1 MNHDDPRI
9 TPVTGDDDLHHDDA
23 APMSAPIAGLDAL
36 RCDREP
42 AHDLWPAIEA
52 RLTGGAAAS
61 ARSALR
67 PRRRQRWL
75 PMAAA
80 ASAML
85 ALAGLI
91 AARYLA
97 PGMDPFAQATP
108 VDIALRSDA
117 QARPEPLAVA
127 TLASRAPLPPPSANR
142 ALLKANLKIVK
153 SAEDQLRHALAT
165 DPNDQ
170 YLQNLLASTQD
181 QKTHLRDLLD
191 RNRI

>member
-1 MNHDDPRI
+1 MNDPLYRL
-9 TPVTGDDDLHHDDA
+9 PAADGSALPDRDDA
-23 APMSAPIAGLDAL
+23 PMAAPIAGLEAL
-36 RCDREP
+36 RTEHEP
-42 AHDLWPAIEA
+42 THDLWPAIEA
-52 RLTGGAAAS
+52 RLARAPVSGPAAI
-61 ARSALR
+61 R
-67 PRRRQRWL
+67 PRRRQRWV

-127 TLASRAPLPPPSANR
+127 MLARPAPLPPPSANR

>member
-1 MNHDDPRI
+1 MNDP
-9 TPVTGDDDLHHDDA
+9 LHRLPAADGSALPDRDDA
-23 APMSAPIAGLDAL
+23 PMAAPIAGLEAL
-36 RCDREP
+36 RTEHEP
-42 AHDLWPAIEA
+42 THDLWPAIEA
-52 RLTGGAAAS
+52 RLARAPVSAS
-61 ARSALR
+61 AAIR
-67 PRRRQRWL
+67 PRRRQRWV

-97 PGMDPFAQATP
+97 PGMDPFAQAKP

-127 TLASRAPLPPPSANR
+127 TLARRAPLPPPSANR

>member
-1 MNHDDPRI
+1 MNDP
-9 TPVTGDDDLHHDDA
+9 LHGLPAADGSALPDRDDA
-23 APMSAPIAGLDAL
+23 PMAAPIAGLEAL
-36 RCDREP
+36 RTEHEP
-42 AHDLWPAIEA
+42 THDLWPAIEA
-52 RLTGGAAAS
+52 RLARAPVSAPAAI
-61 ARSALR
+61 R
-67 PRRRQRWL
+67 PRRRQRWV

-127 TLASRAPLPPPSANR
+127 TLARRAPLPPPSANR